1 MYNLLIL
8 GIVLLLFDSIYL
20 NLISNIFNEQIKKI
34 QGTNIKMNY
43 NGAIIAYIF
52 LILGL
57 YYFIIKPNRSIKD
70 AFLLGL
76 VIYGVYEG
84 TNYALFN
91 NWSEYIVIID
101 TLWGGILFAL
111 TTFIIKYFNFIKN

>member
-1 MYNLLIL
+1 MIM
-8 GIVLLLFDSIYL
+8 G
-20 NLISNIFNEQIKKI
+20 
-34 QGTNIKMNY
+34 
-43 NGAIIAYIF
+43 IF

>member
-1 MYNLLIL
+1 MFNSLFKI
-8 GIVLLLFDSIYL
+8 GIVLVLLDSIYL
-20 NLISNIFNEQIKKI
+20 NLISDLFNKQIKNI
-34 QGTNIKMNY
+34 QGSDIKMNY
-43 NGAIIAYIF
+43 YGAIIAYIF

-57 YYFIIKPNRSIKD
+57 YYFIIKQNKSVKD

-91 NWSEYIVIID
+91 NWSECIVIID
-101 TLWGGILFAL
+101 TLWGGILFGL
-111 TTFIIKYFNFIKN
+111 TTWIIKNIF

>member
-8 GIVLLLFDSIYL
+8 AIVMLLLDSIYL
-20 NLISNIFNEQIKKI
+20 NLISKLFNEQIRKI
-34 QGTNIKMNY
+34 QGSDIKINY
-43 NGAIIAYIF
+43 NGVIIAYIF

-70 AFLLGL
+70 AFFLGL

-84 TNYALFN
+84 TNYALLN
-91 NWSEYIVIID
+91 NWSECIVIID

-111 TTFIIKYFNFIKN
+111 TTYIVKNI